1 MLPDVLLRF
10 WDELEVTSVGEIVNF
25 ALLVWLDSHSW
36 SPGTTPV
43 AWALL
48 VEMRR
53 WNVLPAAIGPKKS
66 PPLPSPESLTHTA
79 MPLL

>member
-1 MLPDVLLRF
+1 LLRF
-10 WDELEVTSVGEIVNF
+10 ADELEVTSVGEMVNF
-25 ALLVWLDSHSW
+25 ALLVWLENHSW

-48 VEMRR
+48 VETRR
-53 WNVLPAAIGPKKS
+53 WNEAPGANEPKNS

-79 MPLL
+79 MPLLWQ